1 MMKKLLSKYRTH
13 ISTELSSSNI
23 GQEITISGWIRTK
36 RDHGRLCFID
46 LHDAHG
52 IVQCVISD
60 EHENSSLVDLI
71 KGISC
76 ESVIMVKGVIVKRE
90 ENNVNNT
97 LKSGEIEVLIKHCE
111 VLSRAA
117 VLPFDLGA
125 SDVSEQLRLKY
136 RFLDLRREWMRERM
150 LLRSNVIRYIRD
162 KMFENNF
169 IEFQTPILT
178 ASSPEGA
185 RDFLVPSRLHPG
197 KFYALP
203 QAPQMFKQLVMYSGF
218 DRYFQIAPCFRD
230 EDSRADRAP
239 GEFYQLDIELAFV
252 EQDDVLNT
260 IEPIIR
266 DIFAKFGGEEKVAKG
281 LFPRI
286 AYNDAMLMYGT
297 DKPDLRIDI
306 KICDFTKEFKN
317 SDFSIFK
324 NAIQSGNVVRV
335 IPVKCKAQP
344 RSFYD
349 TLSQFAEKE
358 LGAKGLAYVTWD
370 NDGTF
375 KGPIAKFINGDVL
388 NKIHS
393 EGIYEKFDA
402 CFFVCD
408 VKSNAEKL
416 SGKLRVKIA
425 EMLNMIDESKF
436 AFCWIVDFPMYELSD
451 EIVFSHNPFSMP
463 IGGHE
468 VIDNAKSVEDI
479 LNIKG
484 YQYDI
489 VCNGVELSSG
499 AIRNN
504 DLELLYKCFAKAGYS
519 RETVSS
525 NFKPIV
531 TALKYGVPPH
541 GGIAPGI
548 DRMIMLLAGEK
559 HLRDIILFPLN
570 QNGEDT
576 LMGAP
581 TTLTQQQ
588 LREMKSMLKELS
600 IMR

>member
-1 MMKKLLSKYRTH
+1 MSKYRTH
-13 ISTELSSSNI
+13 ISTELSIDNI
-23 GQEITISGWIRTK
+23 GQEITISGWVRTK

-52 IVQCVISD
+52 IIQCVISD
-60 EHENSSLVDLI
+60 DSESNALVDLV
-71 KGISC
+71 KSISV
-76 ESVIMVKGVIVKRE
+76 ESVITVKGLIVKRA
-90 ENNVNNT
+90 ENNMNKALN
-97 LKSGEIEVLIKHCE
+97 SGEIEVLIKSCN
-111 VLSRAA
+111 VLSQAA
-117 VLPFDLGA
+117 LLPFDLSA
-125 SDVSEQLRLKY
+125 SDVSEQLRLRY
-136 RFLDLRREWMRERM
+136 RFLDLRREWMRQRM
-150 LLRSNVIRYIRD
+150 LLRSDVIRYIRN
-162 KMFENNF
+162 KMFENGF
-169 IEFQTPILT
+169 TEFQTPILT

-239 GEFYQLDIELAFV
+239 GEFYQLDIEMAFV

-266 DIFAKFGGEEKVAKG
+266 DIFVKFGGEEKVVKG
-281 LFPRI
+281 VFPRI
-286 AYNDAMLMYGT
+286 SYDDAILMYGT
-297 DKPDLRIDI
+297 DKPDLRINI
-306 KICDFTKEFKN
+306 KICDFTAEFKN

-324 NAIQSGNVVRV
+324 NAVQSGSLIRV
-335 IPVKCKAQP
+335 IPAKCQGQP

-349 TLSQFAEKE
+349 SISQFAEKE
-358 LGAKGLAYVTWD
+358 LGAKGLAYITWGD
-370 NDGTF
+370 DGVF
-375 KGPIAKFINGDVL
+375 KGPIAKFITGEVL

-393 EGIYEKFDA
+393 EGIYKEFDT

-408 VKSNAEKL
+408 TKQNAEKL

-425 EMLNMIDESKF
+425 EMLNMIDENKF
-436 AFCWIVDFPMYELSD
+436 AFCWIVDFPMYEFSD
-451 EIVFSHNPFSMP
+451 GIVFSHNPFSMP

-468 VIDNAKSVEDI
+468 VIDNARSTEEM
-479 LNIKG
+479 LTIKG

-504 DLELLYKCFAKAGYS
+504 DLELLYKCFEKAGYN
-519 RETVSS
+519 RDTVSD

-581 TTLTQQQ
+581 TALTQQQ
-588 LREMKSMLKELS
+588 LREMRSMLREL
-600 IMR
+600 IVRN